1 MSSKKSKTVVAETT
15 TPTFPLTSA
24 LWENLWALADDS
36 RGEVHKQTAA
46 LIGFVDGLFQGATK
60 FATNLNDRADALSQ
74 LSITSANA
82 NGRTAVASLLAA
94 SQATLTSYRTNSMQ
108 LVSST
113 RDSARNIG
121 TKASA
126 TAQVL
131 FASAPKSKKAA

>member
-1 MSSKKSKTVVAETT
+1 MSSKKSKTAVVETQT
-15 TPTFPLTSA
+15 TFPLTSA
-24 LWENLWALADDS
+24 LWDNLWALADDS

-82 NGRTAVASLLAA
+82 SGRTAVASLFSA

-113 RDSARNIG
+113 RDSARTIG

-131 FASAPKSKKAA
+131 FASAPKGKKAA